1 MRIKGQMTTSNNLY
15 VIDSVDGSRVGVVRV
30 VTSGARSGW
39 NRGRIPA
46 WVGRCLASGECYGAY
61 IEIKDYR
68 RRTAVRR
75 GNRWYTR
82 LVR

>member
-1 MRIKGQMTTSNNLY
+1 MRIHGQMTTSNRLY
-15 VIDSVDGSRVGVVRV
+15 VVDSVDGHRAGIVRV
-30 VTSGARSGW
+30 VTSGAGSGW

-46 WVGRCLASGECYGAY
+46 WVGRALASGECYGCY
-61 IEIKDYR
+61 PEIKDHR
-68 RRTAVRR
+68 QRTAVKI